1 MPMVGWP
8 AKGISA
14 REVKMSIFL
23 SDGLVPS
30 SGRWRNTVSDKL
42 NSEAMD
48 CFWVWVREIDRVEG
62 TRIMARE
69 LPV

>member
-1 MPMVGWP
+1 MPIVGWP

-23 SDGLVPS
+23 SDGLSP

-48 CFWVWVREIDRVEG
+48 CFWVWVRDVDRVDG
-62 TRIMARE
+62 TRIMARG